1 MVARY
6 ISAGVTL
13 YIGYKGF
20 IIYPDTKDKHKRAD
34 TKVYLYKNN
43 NKELTG

>member
-1 MVARY
+1 MARY

-13 YIGYKGF
+13 YISYKGF

-34 TKVYLYKNN
+34 TKVYIYKIGSE
-43 NKELTG
+43 ELTG